1 MEHSSFRSD
10 CLRGHTI
17 LITGGAGAIGR
28 VVTQALAH
36 HGARVAVNDIHP
48 QEEGERIIGRDKSI
62 SYFSADITNE
72 KDVAQLFD
80 AVEEALDVPTVV
92 CCHAG
97 VVESSAY
104 TDLSVRN
111 FERTLDVNLKGAFLV
126 SREAARRMK
135 GIASALK
142 PGRIIFTTSWVQDVP
157 WPEIAAYC
165 ASKSA
170 VKMLMR
176 ALAREVARGHIRVN
190 AVAPGIV
197 DTGMAKR
204 QWDEDARYRA
214 RAQRAVPMGFLQSAQ
229 SVADAFLFLSSE
241 ASSYM
246 TGATLLIDGGCSL
259 YPMDE

>member
-1 MEHSSFRSD
+1 MGNSSFRSD

-28 VVTQALAH
+28 VVTQTLAH

-48 QEEGERIIGRDKSI
+48 QEEGERIIGGEKDI
-62 SYFSADITNE
+62 SYFFADITNE
-72 KDVAQLFD
+72 AEVARLFD
-80 AVEEALDVPTVV
+80 AIEGALGVPTVV

-104 TDLSVRN
+104 AALSARN
-111 FERTLDVNLKGAFLV
+111 FDRTLDVNLRGAFLV
-126 SREAARRMK
+126 SREAMRRMK
-135 GIASALK
+135 GTGSASR

-176 ALAREVARGHIRVN
+176 TLAREVARDHIRVN
-190 AVAPGIV
+190 AVARGDSGHRHGQETMGRGHSISGTRAARGTAGLSANRGISRRRIPV
-197 DTGMAKR
+197 SREQCVELHD
-204 QWDEDARYRA
+204 WSHVARR
-214 RAQRAVPMGFLQSAQ
+214 RGL
-229 SVADAFLFLSSE
+229 
-241 ASSYM
+241 
-246 TGATLLIDGGCSL
+246 
-259 YPMDE
+259 

>member
-1 MEHSSFRSD
+1 NGSLPARPASGLARTSSSRLMAYPRSRHEPAVSRPLSSAPCRNPEAARTRSRNGKQSFIAVQSMEHSSFRSD

-111 FERTLDVNLKGAFLV
+111 FERTLDVNLKGAFL
-126 SREAARRMK
+126 
-135 GIASALK
+135 
-142 PGRIIFTTSWVQDVP
+142 
-157 WPEIAAYC
+157 
-165 ASKSA
+165 
-170 VKMLMR
+170 
-176 ALAREVARGHIRVN
+176 
-190 AVAPGIV
+190 
-197 DTGMAKR
+197 
-204 QWDEDARYRA
+204 
-214 RAQRAVPMGFLQSAQ
+214 
-229 SVADAFLFLSSE
+229 
-241 ASSYM
+241 
-246 TGATLLIDGGCSL
+246 
-259 YPMDE
+259 